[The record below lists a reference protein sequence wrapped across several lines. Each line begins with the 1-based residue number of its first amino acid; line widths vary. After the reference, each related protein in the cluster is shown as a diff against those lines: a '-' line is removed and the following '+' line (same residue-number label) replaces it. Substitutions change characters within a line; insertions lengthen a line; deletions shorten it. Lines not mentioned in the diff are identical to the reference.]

1 MCKRY
6 SNKVNMKNL
15 DNLEQ
20 FINNNRAD
28 FDDAVPSLKAWAEI
42 DKVISSQKS
51 KVITLRKVL
60 AIAASV
66 LILLVA
72 GASLGAFISNGSNDD
87 LAAQLSKI
95 APDFVEA
102 EQYYQQKIDRKY
114 QQLASYS
121 HDQTIEE
128 DLSQLDE
135 LMNEL
140 KAELIVA
147 PKGKEEEIVESLIES
162 YQTKISILERV
173 LDRIQFT
180 HPQQNSKT
188 KDNEI
193 SI

>member
-20 FINNNRAD
+20 FINNKRAD

-87 LAAQLSKI
+87 LAAQLSEI

-173 LDRIQFT
+173 LDRIQLT

>member
-87 LAAQLSKI
+87 LAAQLSEI

>member
-173 LDRIQFT
+173 LDRIQLT

>member
-1 MCKRY
+1 
-6 SNKVNMKNL
+6 MKNL

-87 LAAQLSKI
+87 LAAQLSEI

-180 HPQQNSKT
+180 HSQQNSKT

>member
-87 LAAQLSKI
+87 LAAQLSEI

-180 HPQQNSKT
+180 HSQQNSKT

>member
-1 MCKRY
+1 
-6 SNKVNMKNL
+6 MKNL

-20 FINNNRAD
+20 FINDNRAD

-42 DKVISSQKS
+42 DKAISSQKA

-66 LILLVA
+66 VILLVA
-72 GASLGAFISNGSNDD
+72 GASFGAFMSNGSNDN
-87 LAAQLSKI
+87 LTAQLSEI

-173 LDRIQFT
+173 LDRIQST
-180 HPQQNSKT
+180 QPQQNSKP

>member
-87 LAAQLSKI
+87 LAAQLSEI

-188 KDNEI
+188 MDNEI

>member
-87 LAAQLSKI
+87 LAAQLSEI

-173 LDRIQFT
+173 LDRIQLT